1 MAMDVA
7 EQLLKDNYG
16 ASASQSPMLM
26 AGAYPRKSPVTYVVA
41 ALTDEPMTGVI
52 TTLEQATLHLAD
64 ATMREYISLALTSVQ
79 RLLGSHKAESAPL
92 PPGCILGH
100 DMPAPVAVETAQT
113 KEGTSIYEARQVQDL
128 DDMSKA
134 RRALQH
140 ASPCAARTSPS
151 ASR

>member
-1 MAMDVA
+1 MPVAAGRLASMVMLVVVMAGSATVSLLKNGSIASGLLDAPYTAAGRKMAMDVA

-64 ATMREYISLALTSVQ
+64 ATMRESISLALTSVQ
-79 RLLGSHKAESAPL
+79 RLSLIH
-92 PPGCILGH
+92 I
-100 DMPAPVAVETAQT
+100 
-113 KEGTSIYEARQVQDL
+113 
-128 DDMSKA
+128 
-134 RRALQH
+134 
-140 ASPCAARTSPS
+140 
-151 ASR
+151 